1 MDNYDIVISNVV
13 KLDISLKL
21 SLRLSQ
27 VLSLL

>member
-27 VLSLL
+27 VLTLL

>member
-13 KLDISLKL
+13 KLEISLKL

-27 VLSLL
+27 VLTLL